1 MNIVYMSY
9 YCMYEDDIFVNE
21 NYFEKYNISLFSYT
35 YFNLNNKKVLS
46 SSANTFI
53 YLNKI
58 LNKN

>member
-21 NYFEKYNISLFSYT
+21 DYYNIYNISLFSYT

-46 SSANTFI
+46 SWANTFI

>member
-1 MNIVYMSY
+1 MSY

-21 NYFEKYNISLFSYT
+21 DYYNNYNISLFSYT

-46 SSANTFI
+46 SWANTFI

>member
-1 MNIVYMSY
+1 
-9 YCMYEDDIFVNE
+9 MYEDDVFIEE
-21 NYFEKYNISLFSYT
+21 NYFEKYNTSLFSYT

>member
-1 MNIVYMSY
+1 
-9 YCMYEDDIFVNE
+9 MYEDDIFVNE
-21 NYFEKYNISLFSYT
+21 DYYNNYNISLFSYT

-46 SSANTFI
+46 SWANTFI